1 MVAILINQ
9 GTQTAIANDT
19 VGTVNYQV
27 IKVDMGTTGVSNP
40 FTGTLPSITNLEAGT
55 ITKIEGGTVQ
65 TNILS
70 GTINSVA
77 GGSIAITAGTV
88 DLLKAG
94 TINRLEQG
102 SIQVTAGTMASV
114 GTVPG
119 VGVVTSITNL
129 AAGTITRV
137 EGGSII
143 MTAGT
148 VAAHAVTAATIT
160 AGTLTNLMSGT
171 INSATVVINS
181 ATITTGTLGLVTRVG
196 NIGTMESGTINGGT
210 LGVVANGTI
219 NARITAPGLSAQGSF
234 TTTGQTV
241 GVTSVSTSG
250 LWTYPSALVS
260 LSGTHSGLN
269 ASFEISDDNSLWYP
283 LNATRT
289 DSFLSGTSTGVIS
302 DNSNLMWSLPIRGAT
317 YMRVKSLA
325 LSSGTANVKISPI
338 GAVYEP
344 GVTVGGTVNTNV
356 ISGTITSPITVST
369 AGFTRPADTT
379 TYAAGDVV
387 CNSTSAPVVI
397 TFANAVRSNAAG
409 GVLNSVYMVDN
420 ANQTLPGVF
429 ELWLFHTTV
438 TATNDNTAWN
448 ISDANM
454 LNTIGVVPL
463 SASYAGNTGAG
474 TAGNRV
480 FMAPSLGIPFKA
492 ASGATSLYGVL
503 IARNAYIPVDSEN
516 FFFQLGI
523 MAE

>member
-160 AGTLTNLMSGT
+160 AGTLTNLVSGT
-171 INSATVVINS
+171 INAATAVLN
-181 ATITTGTLGLVTRVG
+181 
-196 NIGTMESGTINGGT
+196 SGTIT
-210 LGVVANGTI
+210 LVTTVSNLTNGTI
-219 NARITAPGLSAQGSF
+219 
-234 TTTGQTV
+234 
-241 GVTSVSTSG
+241 
-250 LWTYPSALVS
+250 
-260 LSGTHSGLN
+260 
-269 ASFEISDDNSLWYP
+269 
-283 LNATRT
+283 
-289 DSFLSGTSTGVIS
+289 
-302 DNSNLMWSLPIRGAT
+302 GA
-317 YMRVKSLA
+317 
-325 LSSGTANVKISPI
+325 
-338 GAVYEP
+338 
-344 GVTVGGTVNTNV
+344 
-356 ISGTITSPITVST
+356 GTITSPITVST

-397 TFANAVRSNAAG
+397 TFANAVRSNGAG

-438 TATNDNTAWN
+438 TATNDNAAWN

-463 SASYAGNTGAG
+463 SASYTGNTGSG

-492 ASGATSLYGVL
+492 AAGATSLYGVL
-503 IARNAYIPVDSEN
+503 IARNAYVPVDSEN